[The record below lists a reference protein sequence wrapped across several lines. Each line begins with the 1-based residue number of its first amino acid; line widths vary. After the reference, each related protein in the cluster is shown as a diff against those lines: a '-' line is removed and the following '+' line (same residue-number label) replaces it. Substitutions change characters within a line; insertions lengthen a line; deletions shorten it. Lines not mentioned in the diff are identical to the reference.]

1 MLGSVL
7 IEKKGQL
14 WLYSKFVF
22 LQSHFQRPY
31 KAFDITKI
39 PKMILS
45 MAFQS
50 IQMLL

>member
-14 WLYSKFVF
+14 LFYSKFVF
-22 LQSHFQRPY
+22 LQSHFQRPS

-39 PKMILS
+39 PKMILPI
-45 MAFQS
+45 AF
-50 IQMLL
+50 

>member
-14 WLYSKFVF
+14 WFYSKFVF
-22 LQSHFQRPY
+22 LQSHFQRPS

-39 PKMILS
+39 LKMILS
-45 MAFQS
+45 ITFKS
-50 IQMLL
+50 I